1 MANKGSMGNVISA
14 YRKKR
19 QQSSILFVYG
29 AAGLLVL
36 AGVALIIIWL
46 TGPSKPLSAVFAT
59 KTPTPTLT
67 FTPTKTALATNTPTV
82 TATFTQTSTSTPSG
96 PYLYTVQ
103 QGDSLQAISDKRSL
117 GTDGIRLILM
127 LNPYDQASGSGIDQT
142 TQLIFPGE
150 QIWLPNP
157 DLKYP
162 TDTPVPP
169 SLAHGTKINYIVS
182 SGDTLAVVASKF
194 NSTVEDIVKEN
205 KLTDANS
212 IFVGQTL
219 VIPVNLVTA
228 TATRP
233 PTSTPRT
240 PQPGFTPT
248 AASTATP

>member
-1 MANKGSMGNVISA
+1 MDNKSSTGSVISA

-19 QQSSILFVYG
+19 QQSTIMFVYG

-36 AGVALIIIWL
+36 AGVALIVIWL

-67 FTPTKTALATNTPTV
+67 FTPTDTSVPTATATITPTS
-82 TATFTQTSTSTPSG
+82 TQTATSTPSG

-103 QGDSLQAISDKRSL
+103 QGDSLQIISDKHNL
-117 GTDGIRLILM
+117 GSDGVRLILM
-127 LNPYDQASGSGIDQT
+127 LNPYDTTSGNGIDLT
-142 TQLIFPGE
+142 TQVIYPGE

-162 TDTPVPP
+162 TDTPVPANLP
-169 SLAHGTKINYIVS
+169 AGTKINYLVS
-182 SGDTLAVVASKF
+182 SGDTLAVIASKF
-194 NSTVEDIVKEN
+194 NSTVDDIVKLN
-205 KLTDANS
+205 NLADANA
-212 IFVGQTL
+212 ITVGQTL

-240 PQPGFTPT
+240 PQPGLTPT
-248 AASTATP
+248 AASTSTP